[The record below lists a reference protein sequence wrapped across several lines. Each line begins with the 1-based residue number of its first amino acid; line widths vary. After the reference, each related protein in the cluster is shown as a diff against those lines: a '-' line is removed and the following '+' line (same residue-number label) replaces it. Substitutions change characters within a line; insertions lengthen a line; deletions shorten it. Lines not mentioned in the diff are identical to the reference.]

1 MAVPLGSWEMGEQFP
16 RGALRHYHKRRE
28 KGVLG
33 LQDDA
38 SPTLS
43 PYL

>member
-1 MAVPLGSWEMGEQFP
+1 MAVPAGSQEVGEQFP
-16 RGALRHYHKRRE
+16 RGALRRYHKGRE

-38 SPTLS
+38 SPILS